1 MKQFNNIEYNK
12 AKKTLDV
19 GAGVTCGE
27 VYEYLERFASENAP
41 GVIGGDPTVGF
52 SGWLLGGGYSLL
64 TNLFGLGI
72 DNIVG
77 FRVVVPPGCVILP
90 AGGVL
95 NVDHDE
101 NCELFKALKV
111 RSRYLIRSCCSYPF
125 DWEGRGA

>member
-12 AKKTLDV
+12 AKKTIDI

-27 VYEYLERFASENAP
+27 VYQYLERFASDNAP
-41 GVIGGDPTVGF
+41 GVVGGDPTVGF

-64 TNLFGLGI
+64 TNQFGLGI

-77 FRVVVPPGCVILP
+77 FQIVVPPGGVILP

-95 NVDHDE
+95 NVDHQD
-101 NCELFKALKV
+101 NPDLFKALKV
-111 RSRYLIRSCCSYPF
+111 QSPYYT
-125 DWEGRGA
+125 